1 MIRHHRMLRDM
12 MNPDKAT
19 RPVTIITGGSRGL
32 GRALTALL
40 LQRGHRVLTLQRQPD
55 TTLTEAGVPLEA
67 WACDLS
73 EPGPVA
79 DRLEAW
85 IRALPRE
92 GLASLTLIN
101 NAAALSQLAPLD
113 GVAAEQAQRDL
124 RVGLEAPVLLSSA
137 FLRASAD
144 LQVPRRLMHISSG
157 LGRRAMAGSAI
168 YCAVKAGLDHLSRA
182 LALEQA
188 TLPNGA
194 RSVSIA
200 PGVIDTDMQL
210 QLRSADPQ
218 RFAAQPQFAALKA
231 QGQLDTAEGC
241 ASKLLAYLDRDDYGS
256 QPVADIRDAA

>member
-1 MIRHHRMLRDM
+1 MTQ
-12 MNPDKAT
+12 PDKTPRA
-19 RPVTIITGGSRGL
+19 VSIVTGGSRGL

-40 LQRGHRVLTLQRQPD
+40 LQQGHRVLSLQRHPD
-55 TTLTEAGVPLEA
+55 PALAAASPALEA
-67 WACDLS
+67 WACDL
-73 EPGPVA
+73 A
-79 DRLEAW
+79 DPALAAARLEAW
-85 IRALPRE
+85 IRALPRD
-92 GLASLTLIN
+92 GLSALNLIN
-101 NAAALSQLAPLD
+101 NAASLSHIASLD
-113 GVAAEQAQRDL
+113 DVTPGDAQRDL
-124 RVGLEAPVLLSSA
+124 RVGLEAPVLMSSA

-188 TLPNGA
+188 ALPNGA

-231 QGQLDTAEGC
+231 QGQLDTPEGC
-241 ASKLLAYLDRDDYGS
+241 AAKLLAYLERPDFGS
-256 QPVADIRDAA
+256 QPVADIRDPA

>member
-1 MIRHHRMLRDM
+1 MLRGM
-12 MNPDKAT
+12 MNPDNAPH
-19 RPVTIITGGSRGL
+19 PVTIVTGGSRGL
-32 GRALTALL
+32 GRALSVLL
-40 LQRGHRVLTLQRQPD
+40 LQHGHRVLTLQRQPD
-55 TTLTEAGVPLEA
+55 PTLTAASAALEA

-73 EPGPVA
+73 DPGPVA
-79 DRLEAW
+79 ERLGAW
-85 IRALPRE
+85 VRALPRE
-92 GLASLTLIN
+92 QVSALNLIN
-101 NAAALSQLAPLD
+101 NAASLSQLASLD
-113 GVAAEQAQRDL
+113 EATPSDAQRDL

-157 LGRRAMAGSAI
+157 LGRRAMAGSVI
-168 YCAVKAGLDHLSRA
+168 YCAVKAGLDHMSRA
-182 LALEQA
+182 LALEEA
-188 TLPNGA
+188 AKPHGA

-231 QGQLDTAEGC
+231 QGQLDTPEGC
-241 ASKLLAYLDRDDYGS
+241 ALKLLAYLERTDFGS

>member
-1 MIRHHRMLRDM
+1 MT
-12 MNPDKAT
+12 NPDNTAH
-19 RPVTIITGGSRGL
+19 PVTIVTGGSRGL
-32 GRALTALL
+32 GRALTTLL
-40 LQRGHRVLTLQRQPD
+40 LQRGHQVLTLQRQPD
-55 TTLTEAGVPLEA
+55 PALAAASSALEA

-73 EPGPVA
+73 DPAPVA
-79 DRLEAW
+79 ERLEAW
-85 IRALPRE
+85 VHALPRE
-92 GLASLTLIN
+92 SMSALNLIN
-101 NAAALSQLAPLD
+101 NAASLSELASLD
-113 GVAAEQAQRDL
+113 EVRPADAQRDL
-124 RVGLEAPVLLSSA
+124 RVGLEAPILLSGA

-144 LQVPRRLMHISSG
+144 LQAPRRLMHISSG
-157 LGRRAMAGSAI
+157 LARRAMAGSVI
-168 YCAVKAGLDHLSRA
+168 YCAVKAGLDHMSRA

-231 QGQLDTAEGC
+231 QGQLDTPEGC
-241 ASKLLAYLDRDDYGS
+241 ALKLLAYLERGDFGS